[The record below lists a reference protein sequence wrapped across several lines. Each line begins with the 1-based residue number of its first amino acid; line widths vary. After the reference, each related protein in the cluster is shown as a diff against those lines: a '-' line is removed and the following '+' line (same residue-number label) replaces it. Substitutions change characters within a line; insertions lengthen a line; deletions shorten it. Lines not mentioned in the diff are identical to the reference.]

1 MQNAMKFMQ
10 KSTSAESVLDE
21 SRLTVEKLLVVI
33 SESSQCIREYLD
45 KTKLGNEAKLVL
57 F

>member
-1 MQNAMKFMQ
+1 MQVAMKFMQ

-21 SRLTVEKLLVVI
+21 SRLTVQELLVVI

-45 KTKLGNEAKLVL
+45 RTKLGNEDELGL